1 MSCWPC
7 YVRKSKQYAFCQT
20 STASYLSKA
29 DLFSICILPLL
40 SYWVLLQLR
49 EEVAKAFDAAVST
62 VCLIFA
68 GKILKDGETLEQHG
82 IKDGITVHLVIK
94 STSQVCGCLL

>member
-1 MSCWPC
+1 M
-7 YVRKSKQYAFCQT
+7 
-20 STASYLSKA
+20 LS
-29 DLFSICILPLL
+29 
-40 SYWVLLQLR
+40 QLR
-49 EEVAKAFDAAVST
+49 EEVAKAFDASVVT

-94 STSQVCGCLL
+94 STNQVRASLRNVQCEYVF

>member
-1 MSCWPC
+1 M
-7 YVRKSKQYAFCQT
+7 A
-20 STASYLSKA
+20 
-29 DLFSICILPLL
+29 
-40 SYWVLLQLR
+40 
-49 EEVAKAFDAAVST
+49 T

-94 STSQVCGCLL
+94 STNQVLAVCVSSLNACVKISCEL

>member
-1 MSCWPC
+1 M
-7 YVRKSKQYAFCQT
+7 A
-20 STASYLSKA
+20 
-29 DLFSICILPLL
+29 
-40 SYWVLLQLR
+40 
-49 EEVAKAFDAAVST
+49 T

-94 STSQVCGCLL
+94 STNQVLAVCVNSLNASVKIGCECEL

>member
-1 MSCWPC
+1 
-7 YVRKSKQYAFCQT
+7 
-20 STASYLSKA
+20 
-29 DLFSICILPLL
+29 
-40 SYWVLLQLR
+40 LR
-49 EEVAKAFDAAVST
+49 EEVAKAFDSGVAS

-94 STSQVCGCLL
+94 STNQVCENGL

>member
-1 MSCWPC
+1 
-7 YVRKSKQYAFCQT
+7 
-20 STASYLSKA
+20 
-29 DLFSICILPLL
+29 
-40 SYWVLLQLR
+40 
-49 EEVAKAFDAAVST
+49 VAT

-94 STSQVCGCLL
+94 STNQVCYFLL